1 MSHRPASPNA
11 VPKQQSTKSQSK
23 PREGSPLNSE
33 SLPPAEARTK
43 AVPSI
48 PKTTNSLAWI
58 YDNGPLPDPHGHGER
73 AVKFINALRHPKS
86 NLPKKQFQLDPWQ
99 ERIVRRIYGDTRPN
113 KQRRIKTVMLLIGRG
128 NRKTTLA
135 AAIELLHTVG
145 PERVPQGLAVSIAN
159 DRDQARLTLDEM
171 SGMIAAHPRLVEA
184 TRVQSTLNRITHDN
198 SGARYQA
205 MSADAATAH
214 GRTPNFAFVDE
225 LHEFKKGDLYYA
237 ITSGLNKTPG
247 SLLFIAT
254 TAGVG
259 QTTIAW
265 DLYDYAKRVA
275 AGTVT
280 DDSFLPIL
288 FQAEAESD
296 WRDEQV
302 WRDTNPGLA
311 HGYPDIDGL
320 RKFVREA
327 EHRPAQREVFKRL
340 HLGMWLDGAA
350 EPAFDLAVW
359 DEGNEPFDLVDLEGC
374 KAWIGVDLS
383 KVTDL
388 CAVSAAIQMPAPAN
402 DNTYALHVR
411 SFAPSEGIRKR
422 SDVDHVPYVL
432 WSDQGFLAPTPGDT
446 VDLAVVESAIRELCE
461 LFDVQEISF
470 DRWSAR
476 QMMDNLAEDG
486 LPVVEFPQNLAT
498 FAAPVIEFE
507 KALFER
513 RIVHGGNPLLRW
525 AVGNL
530 VFMED
535 ASGNRR
541 RHKAKSIDRIDP
553 AVASIMAVG
562 RAAAN
567 ASVSSSYVTEDWA
580 GGLVFA

>member
-1 MSHRPASPNA
+1 M
-11 VPKQQSTKSQSK
+11 TM
-23 PREGSPLNSE
+23 
-33 SLPPAEARTK
+33 
-43 AVPSI
+43 
-48 PKTTNSLAWI
+48 KTNLEWI
-58 YDNGPLPDPHGHGER
+58 FNDTPLPDPHGYGER
-73 AVKFINALRHPKS
+73 AVKFIKALRHPKS
-86 NLPKKQFQLDPWQ
+86 DLPKKAFALDPWM
-99 ERIVRRIYGDTRPN
+99 ERIIRRVYGDTLPN
-113 KQRRIKTVMLLIGRG
+113 KQRRTKTVFMLIGRG

-135 AAIELLHTVG
+135 AAIELLHTIG
-145 PERVPQGLAVSIAN
+145 PERVPRGLAVSIAN

-171 SGMIAAHPRLVEA
+171 TGIISAHPRLVEA
-184 TRVQSTLNRITHDN
+184 TRVQSTNNRITHEK
-198 SGARYQA
+198 SGAQYRA

-214 GRTPNFAFVDE
+214 GRTPSFAFVDE

-237 ITSGLNKTPG
+237 ITSGLNKTAG
-247 SLLFIAT
+247 SLLWIAT

-265 DLYDYAKRVA
+265 DMYDYAKRVA
-275 AGTVT
+275 NGTVI

-288 FQAEAESD
+288 FQAADDAD

-320 RKFVREA
+320 RKFVRES

-350 EPAFDLAVW
+350 APAFDLAVW
-359 DEGNEPFDLVDLEGC
+359 DEGNKQFDIVDLEGC

-388 CAVSAAIQMPAPAN
+388 CAVSATIQMPPAAN
-402 DNTYALHVR
+402 DNETSNRYALHVR
-411 SFAPSEGIRKR
+411 SFAPEEGIRKR

-432 WSDQGFLAPTPGDT
+432 WRDQGYLTATPGDT
-446 VDLAVVESAIRELCE
+446 VDLNVVEASIREMCE
-461 LFDVQEISF
+461 LFDVQEIAF

-476 QMMDNLAEDG
+476 SMMDSLAEDG
-486 LPVVEFPQNLAT
+486 LPVLEFPQNLAT

-513 RIVHGGNPLLRW
+513 RLVHGGNPVLRW

-541 RHKAKSIDRIDP
+541 PHKAKSIDRIDP
-553 AVASIMAVG
+553 AVAAIMSTG

-567 ASVSSSYVTEDWA
+567 ASTSTSYVNEKWA
-580 GGLVFA
+580 DGLVFA

>member
-1 MSHRPASPNA
+1 MT
-11 VPKQQSTKSQSK
+11 TK
-23 PREGSPLNSE
+23 
-33 SLPPAEARTK
+33 
-43 AVPSI
+43 
-48 PKTTNSLAWI
+48 TNLEWI
-58 YDNGPLPDPHGHGER
+58 FNNTPLPDPQGKGER
-73 AVKFINALRHPKS
+73 AVKFIKALRHPKS
-86 NLPKKQFQLDPWQ
+86 GLPKKQFQLDPWM
-99 ERIVRRIYGDTRPN
+99 ERIIRRIYGDTLPN
-113 KQRRIKTVMLLIGRG
+113 GQRRIKTVFMLIGRG

-135 AAIELLHTVG
+135 AATELLHTVG
-145 PERVPQGLAVSIAN
+145 PERVPRGLAVSIAN

-171 SGMIAAHPRLVEA
+171 AGMIAVHPRLVEA
-184 TRVQSTLNRITHDN
+184 TRVQSTNNRITHEK
-198 SGARYQA
+198 SGAQYRA

-237 ITSGLNKTPG
+237 ITSGLNKTAG
-247 SLLFIAT
+247 SLLWIAT

-265 DLYDYAKRVA
+265 DMYEYAKRVA
-275 AGTVT
+275 DGTVI

-288 FQAEAESD
+288 FQAPEDAD
-296 WRDEQV
+296 WRDEQI
-302 WRDTNPGLA
+302 WRDTNPGLE

-320 RKFVREA
+320 RKFVRES

-359 DEGNEPFDLVDLEGC
+359 DEGNAPFNIANMEGC

-388 CAVSAAIQMPAPAN
+388 CAVSATILMPPAAS
-402 DNTYALHVR
+402 DNEQENIPNGNIYYALHVK
-411 SFAPSEGIRKR
+411 SFAPAEGIRKR
-422 SDVDHVPYVL
+422 SDVDHVPYVQ
-432 WSDQGFLAPTPGDT
+432 WRDQGYLTATPGDT
-446 VDLAVVESAIRELCE
+446 VDLGVVESAIREMCE
-461 LFDVQEISF
+461 QFDVQEIAF

-513 RIVHGGNPLLRW
+513 RLVHGGNPLLRW

-541 RHKAKSIDRIDP
+541 PHKAKSIDRIDP
-553 AVASIMAVG
+553 AVAVIMSTG

-567 ASVSSSYVTEDWA
+567 ASGSSSYVNQEWA
-580 GGLVFA
+580 NGLAFA

>member
-1 MSHRPASPNA
+1 MT
-11 VPKQQSTKSQSK
+11 TKTNL
-23 PREGSPLNSE
+23 EWIFNDSPL
-33 SLPPAEARTK
+33 L
-43 AVPSI
+43 
-48 PKTTNSLAWI
+48 
-58 YDNGPLPDPHGHGER
+58 DPHGKGER
-73 AVKFINALRHPKS
+73 AVKFIKALRHPKS
-86 NLPKKQFQLDPWQ
+86 DLPKRAFALDPWM
-99 ERIVRRIYGDTRPN
+99 ERIIRRVYGDTLPN
-113 KQRRIKTVMLLIGRG
+113 GQRRIKTVFQLIGRG

-145 PERVPQGLAVSIAN
+145 PERVPRGLAVSIAN

-171 SGMIAAHPRLVEA
+171 TGIIAAHPRLVEA
-184 TRVQSTLNRITHDN
+184 TRVQSTVSRITHDK
-198 SGARYQA
+198 SGAQYRA

-214 GRTPNFAFVDE
+214 GRTPSFAFVDE

-237 ITSGLNKTPG
+237 ITSGLNKTAG
-247 SLLFIAT
+247 SLLWIAT

-265 DLYDYAKRVA
+265 DMYDYAKRVA
-275 AGTVT
+275 DGTIV
-280 DDSFLPIL
+280 DESFLPIL
-288 FQAEAESD
+288 FMADPDAD

-311 HGYPDIDGL
+311 HSYPDIDGL
-320 RKFVREA
+320 RKFVRES

-350 EPAFDLAVW
+350 LPAFDLAVW
-359 DEGNEPFDLVDLEGC
+359 DEGKETFEIANLEGC

-388 CAVSAAIQMPAPAN
+388 CAVSASIQMQTPAN
-402 DNTYALHVR
+402 DNEPTNRYALHVR
-411 SFAPSEGIRKR
+411 SFAPEEGIRKR

-432 WSDQGFLAPTPGDT
+432 WRDQGYLTATPGDT
-446 VDLAVVESAIRELCE
+446 VDLSVVETAIREMCE
-461 LFDVQEISF
+461 QFDVQEIAF

-476 QMMDNLAEDG
+476 QMMDSLAEDG

-498 FAAPVIEFE
+498 FAQPVIEFE
-507 KALFER
+507 RAMFER
-513 RIVHGGNPLLRW
+513 RLIHGGNPILRW

-541 RHKAKSIDRIDP
+541 PHKAKSIDRIDP
-553 AVASIMAVG
+553 AVASIMSTG

-567 ASVSSSYVTEDWA
+567 ASTATSYVNEKWA
-580 GGLVFA
+580 DGLAFA

>member
-1 MSHRPASPNA
+1 MT
-11 VPKQQSTKSQSK
+11 TK
-23 PREGSPLNSE
+23 
-33 SLPPAEARTK
+33 
-43 AVPSI
+43 
-48 PKTTNSLAWI
+48 TNLAWI
-58 YDNGPLPDPHGHGER
+58 FDSTQLPDPHGYGER
-73 AVKFINALRHPKS
+73 AVKFIKALRHPKS
-86 NLPKKQFQLDPWQ
+86 DRPKKAFQLDPWQ
-99 ERIVRRIYGDTRPN
+99 ERIVRRIYGDTLQN
-113 KQRRIKTVMLLIGRG
+113 GQRRIKTVFMLIGRG

-159 DRDQARLTLDEM
+159 DRDQARLTLEEM
-171 SGMIAAHPRLVEA
+171 AGMIAVHPRLVEA
-184 TRVQSTLNRITHDN
+184 TRVQSTNNRITHEK
-198 SGARYQA
+198 SGAQYRA

-214 GRTPNFAFVDE
+214 GRTPNFGFVDE

-237 ITSGLNKTPG
+237 ITSGLNKTAG

-259 QTTIAW
+259 QTSIAW
-265 DLYDYAKRVA
+265 DLYEYAKRVA
-275 AGTVT
+275 EGAVV

-288 FQAEAESD
+288 FQADADAD

-302 WRDTNPGLA
+302 WQDTNPGLA

-320 RKFVREA
+320 RKFVRES

-359 DEGNEPFDLVDLEGC
+359 DEGKAPFNLVDLEGC

-388 CAVSAAIQMPAPAN
+388 CSVSATIEMQAPAN

-411 SFAPSEGIRKR
+411 SFAPEEGIRKR

-432 WSDQGFLAPTPGDT
+432 WRDQGYLTATPGDT
-446 VDLAVVESAIRELCE
+446 VDLAVVESAIREMCE
-461 LFDVQEISF
+461 QFDVQEIAF

-476 QMMDNLAEDG
+476 QMMDSLAEDG

-513 RIVHGGNPLLRW
+513 RLVHGGNPILRW

-541 RHKAKSIDRIDP
+541 PHKAKSIDRIDP
-553 AVASIMAVG
+553 AVAAIMSTG

-567 ASVSSSYVTEDWA
+567 ASVSSSYVNEEWA
-580 GGLVFA
+580 NGLAFA